1 MITGSVLFAKAIEF
15 IVTKLISKKIDL
27 AIDKKNR
34 AAHAFW
40 DLYNSLIEVDKLL
53 AKVISVFTEACE
65 NQKHIVFSKKLVEL
79 APEIDS
85 CSKNFFVALHN
96 TISVIQILDPNIAIL
111 LAGIRDIKGSYLS
124 LWRVYEAFGLNVDF
138 QQLHPFKKIDYITLD
153 ENVTKLELDVY
164 YGKISNRD
172 SAIRTHEELM
182 KVIEQGIIK
191 GEIEP
196 KDFVKICSFSKELI
210 TYKKKLGEA
219 REALRIFISKS
230 FSIEDL
236 LFY

>member
-27 AIDKKNR
+27 AMDKKGR
-34 AAHAFW
+34 AAHVFW
-40 DLYNSLIEVDKLL
+40 DLYNSLIEIDKLL
-53 AKVISVFTEACE
+53 VKLINVFTEACE

-79 APEIDS
+79 TPEIDS
-85 CSKNFFVALHN
+85 CSNSFFAALHS
-96 TISVIQILDPNIAIL
+96 TIYAVQILDPNLATL
-111 LAGIRDIKGSYLS
+111 LAGIQGMKGEYLS
-124 LWRVYEAFGLNVDF
+124 LWRICEGFRLDVDF
-138 QQLHPFKKIDYITLD
+138 QQLHPLKKIGYITLD
-153 ENVTKLELDVY
+153 ENVTELELDAY
-164 YGKISNRD
+164 YRKISNRD
-172 SAIRTHEELM
+172 SAVRIHEELM
-182 KVIEQGIIK
+182 EVIKQGVIK

-196 KDFVKICSFSKELI
+196 KDFEKICSFNKELI
-210 TYKKKLGEA
+210 DYKKKLGEA